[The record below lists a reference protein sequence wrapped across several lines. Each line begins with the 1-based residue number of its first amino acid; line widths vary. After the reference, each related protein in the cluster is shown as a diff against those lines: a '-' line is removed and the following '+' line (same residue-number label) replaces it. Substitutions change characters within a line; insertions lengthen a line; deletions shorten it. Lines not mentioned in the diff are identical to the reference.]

1 MKLALK
7 TPPASEPVTLA
18 EVKKHLKLAVTDA
31 EATAYTTEDAELSAF
46 IATAREI
53 VEARTG
59 KRLITQTWYIY
70 LDGWP
75 SGKVLFLPYPP
86 LQSATVKYKCVGDAG
101 YDNEVSDVLVDT
113 QCSPGRLVLPSGAPW
128 PPSGD
133 LLPRKSD
140 SNRIQVRLWRFR
152 GGLTSAGASFWRR
165 DMFLSRIR
173 HWQPGPRQFNSRIC
187 GKKWT
192 PNKPFARAGYFKQPT

>member
-133 LLPRKSD
+133 LYPVNPIQIEYKCGYGDSGADVPHTLRAAMLLIISD
-140 SNRIQVRLWRFR
+140 LYEHRGEVVIGAPVNRITDAIDSLLRQEREW
-152 GGLTSAGASFWRR
+152 
-165 DMFLSRIR
+165 MFTI
-173 HWQPGPRQFNSRIC
+173 
-187 GKKWT
+187 
-192 PNKPFARAGYFKQPT
+192 